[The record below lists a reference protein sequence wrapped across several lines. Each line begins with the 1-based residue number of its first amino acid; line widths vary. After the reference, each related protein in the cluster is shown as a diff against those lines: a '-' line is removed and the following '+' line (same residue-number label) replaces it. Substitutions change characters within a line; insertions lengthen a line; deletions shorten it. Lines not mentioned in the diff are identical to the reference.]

1 MTRVRRCPSLLLSL
15 TLLCL
20 STAHAAESPLAPAAN
35 QVDTTTG
42 LAGRLRAQ
50 VLLDRAGFSPGEI
63 DGLAGSNQR
72 RAVRGYQ
79 RAKALPVTGNLDAAT
94 WAALN
99 ADAAPVL
106 VAYTLTVEDVGQ
118 VYAALPDDMMEQG
131 KLKSLGFESIEEALG
146 ERFHASPA
154 LLRTLNPKAD
164 FTRAGTVLQ
173 VPNVLATAAPAK
185 AARVV
190 VDKSD
195 STLSLVDA
203 EGKAFAQYPVSSG
216 SEHDPLP
223 LGEWKIV
230 ATAVNPTFHYNPAL
244 FWDSDPAH
252 AKATLAAGPNN
263 PVGTRWIDLSK
274 PHYGLHGTAEPAS
287 IGKTQS
293 HGCVRLTNWDV
304 ERVAAAVGPAVV
316 VVMQE

>member
-1 MTRVRRCPSLLLSL
+1 MTRIPRCLSLPLAIALLS
-15 TLLCL
+15 TM
-20 STAHAAESPLAPAAN
+20 TAYAAESPLAVAAN
-35 QVDTTTG
+35 ELDTTVG
-42 LAGRLRAQ
+42 AAGQLRAQ
-50 VLLDRAGFSPGEI
+50 VLLDRAHFSPGEI
-63 DGLAGSNQR
+63 DGFAGSNQR

-79 RAKALPVTGNLDAAT
+79 QAKALPVTGDLDAGT

-99 ADAAPVL
+99 ADMAPVL
-106 VAYTLTVEDVGQ
+106 VAYALTVEDVGQ
-118 VYAALPDDMMEQG
+118 NYASLPQDMMEQG

-146 ERFHASPA
+146 ERFHASPT
-154 LLRTLNPKAD
+154 LLRKLNPTAD
-164 FTRAGTVLQ
+164 FSKAGTQLQ
-173 VPNVLATAAPAK
+173 VPNVVGVAAPAK
-185 AARVV
+185 ATKVV

-195 STLSLVDA
+195 STLTLVDA
-203 EGKAFAQYPVSSG
+203 AGNPFAQYPVSSG
-216 SEHDPLP
+216 SQHDPLP

-244 FWDSDPAH
+244 FWDADPTH
-252 AKATLAAGPNN
+252 ARATLAAGPNN

-304 ERVAAAVGPAVV
+304 ERVAAAIGPDVV